1 MIKFIIPAI
10 IIFVIILFWE
20 KINKAVYKKFN
31 ISLNYLLIIATL
43 LTITIIF
50 LLIKN

>member
-10 IIFVIILFWE
+10 IIFVIILFWG
-20 KINKAVYKKFN
+20 KITKTFYKKFN
-31 ISLNYLLIIATL
+31 VNLNYLLACATL